1 MMLEVKKRVRERK
14 NPVEMLRFYSE
25 NMSKKL
31 LTRASDYSAG
41 LAGEGDRNI
50 DKPTNNSMDAILRRI
65 FSAYMKVL

>member
-31 LTRASDYSAG
+31 LTRASDYSTG